1 MFFVKRDTTEKNLRM
16 TLNFGHTF
24 AHAIE
29 IKNNYSKKFTHGEAV
44 LSGMIL
50 ACKFSVYRKL
60 CSSKTFDEIKNI
72 YIQNNLDYTYKKY
85 SNKKEIEIEQIE
97 IVDNSHKHI
106 KHKSFSPDKFHLHL
120 KIKSLYL
127 NSLSR
132 VTAQKEVMKVLKD
145 ELSNKIHALEISI
158 EQ

>member
-1 MFFVKRDTTEKNLRM
+1 MNNFFED
-16 TLNFGHTF
+16 
-24 AHAIE
+24 I
-29 IKNNYSKKFTHGEAV
+29 ISK
-44 LSGMIL
+44 L
-50 ACKFSVYRKL
+50 
-60 CSSKTFDEIKNI
+60 
-72 YIQNNLDYTYKKY
+72 
-85 SNKKEIEIEQIE
+85 KKEIEIEQIE
-97 IVDNSHKHI
+97 IVDNSYKHV

-145 ELSNKIHALEISI
+145 ELSNRIHALEISI

>member
-1 MFFVKRDTTEKNLRM
+1 MNNFFEDIIT
-16 TLNFGHTF
+16 
-24 AHAIE
+24 
-29 IKNNYSKKFTHGEAV
+29 
-44 LSGMIL
+44 
-50 ACKFSVYRKL
+50 KL
-60 CSSKTFDEIKNI
+60 
-72 YIQNNLDYTYKKY
+72 
-85 SNKKEIEIEQIE
+85 KKEIEIEQIE
-97 IVDNSHKHI
+97 IVDNSHKHV

-145 ELSNKIHALEISI
+145 ELSKKIHALEISI